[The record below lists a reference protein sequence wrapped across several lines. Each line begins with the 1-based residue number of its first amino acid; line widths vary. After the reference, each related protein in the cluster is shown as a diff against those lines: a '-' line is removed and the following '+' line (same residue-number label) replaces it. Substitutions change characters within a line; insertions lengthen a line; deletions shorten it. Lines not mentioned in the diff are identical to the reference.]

1 MERVA
6 TQLAF
11 EEFRSTKLQVPP
23 TRPESTKGFP
33 FEFELGRR
41 MVQELRS
48 FTKGSKDPTTH
59 TNTPKCVE
67 EVVVEVMKV
76 DKVVKLFKLWQL

>member
-1 MERVA
+1 
-6 TQLAF
+6 
-11 EEFRSTKLQVPP
+11 
-23 TRPESTKGFP
+23 
-33 FEFELGRR
+33 LG
-41 MVQELRS
+41 S